1 MRGKD
6 QVDSLCFVIIN
17 AINNNEAEQNGHIVA
32 FKLNFY
38 ASFCRFFFALLIYII
53 MS

>member
-38 ASFCRFFFALLIYII
+38 ASFCRFFCFTYIYIN